1 MFSWLAF
8 FGAAFAIWLFLRGP
22 AAETSAWVQKACC
35 AAFTFCLYAGFLYML
50 KWNPFWRV
58 MPTSG
63 VENRSTTEGF
73 LILIST
79 LVWLIVTVRVL
90 LRRPSVSDARS
101 GTLEKP
107 GSKQKTFR
115 RGLTLTDL
123 ILFYHSFKGR

>member
-8 FGAAFAIWLFLRGP
+8 FGAALAIWLLLRGS
-22 AAETSAWVQKACC
+22 AAETTAWVQRVYR
-35 AAFTFCLYAGFLYML
+35 AAIAFCLYAGFLYIL

-58 MPTSG
+58 MPASG
-63 VENRSTTEGF
+63 SENRSATEGF

-90 LRRPSVSDARS
+90 VRGLSISDARS
-101 GTLEKP
+101 GALEKP
-107 GSKQKTFR
+107 GPRKKNTR
-115 RGLTLTDL
+115 WGLTLTDL

>member
-8 FGAAFAIWLFLRGP
+8 FGAAFAIWLLLRGP
-22 AAETSAWVQKACC
+22 AAETSAWVQRACR
-35 AAFTFCLYAGFLYML
+35 AAFAFCLYAGFLYIL
-50 KWNPFWRV
+50 KWNSFWRV
-58 MPTSG
+58 MPASS

-79 LVWLIVTVRVL
+79 LVWLIVTVRVF

-101 GTLEKP
+101 GMLEKP
-107 GSKQKTFR
+107 GAQQKHIR

-123 ILFYHSFKGR
+123 ILFYHSFRGR